1 MNILSF
7 KEWCRFDEKQKRD
20 KDLRKTDETNKEII
34 KKKLTDSKVTPN
46 NP

>member
-7 KEWCRFDEKQKRD
+7 TEWCRFDEKQKKN
-20 KDLRKTDETNKEII
+20 KDVRKTDETNKEKI
-34 KKKLTDSKVTPN
+34 KKKQTDPKVTPN